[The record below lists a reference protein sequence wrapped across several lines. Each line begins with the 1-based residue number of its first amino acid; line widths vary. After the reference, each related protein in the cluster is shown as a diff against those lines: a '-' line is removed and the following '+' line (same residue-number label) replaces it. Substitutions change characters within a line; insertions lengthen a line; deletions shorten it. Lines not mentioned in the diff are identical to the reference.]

1 MRQVDVTL
9 DNRARL
15 TAAEWAVWCD
25 DYCLEDVVWVDPTD
39 LSIYL
44 DVDQP
49 IDDIAFQ
56 AAIKRDLFTDLNYW
70 SERWANVQRWSIVPL
85 HKLIRG
91 YESMPDRGISSI
103 KSTRQMLDMFENYM
117 ESDGK
122 KLDATYCLHQRPR
135 EDVYLLAYLKSNPTY
150 SRILDQIEADSYH
163 MAVRLA
169 MDAIVTRY
177 DHDVE

>member
-70 SERWANVQRWSIVPL
+70 SERWANVQRWSIVPI

-103 KSTRQMLDMFENYM
+103 KSTRQTLDMFENYM
-117 ESDGK
+117 ENDGITDD
-122 KLDATYCLHQRPR
+122 LYQSYQRPTQ
-135 EDVYLLAYLKSNPTY
+135 DDYLLAYLRCNSTY

>member
-70 SERWANVQRWSIVPL
+70 SERWANVQRWAIVPL

-103 KSTRQMLDMFENYM
+103 KSTRQTLDMFKNYM
-117 ESDGK
+117 ENDGITDD
-122 KLDATYCLHQRPR
+122 LYQSYQRPTQ
-135 EDVYLLAYLKSNPTY
+135 DDYLLAYLRGNSTY